1 MELLTNFPLLSSL
14 AAIIFAQV
22 IKVPI
27 QFIVS
32 RKLDWSLVT
41 STGGMPSSH
50 SAAVTALSTGVAL
63 EHGLDSS
70 LFAVSAIFAVIT
82 MFDATGV
89 RRHAGEQATVI
100 NKLAFPADVRD
111 SAAIDEITARI
122 EREMGPID
130 ILVNVAGVLRPGLIH
145 SLSDEEWEAT
155 FSVNSTGVFNASR
168 SVSKYMMDRRSGSIV
183 TVGSNAA
190 GVPRTSMA
198 AYASSK
204 AAAVMFTKCLGL
216 ELAEYNIR
224 CNIVSPGSTETDM
237 QWSLWADENG
247 AEQVIKG
254 SLETFKT
261 GIPLKKLAKPS
272 DIADAVL
279 FLVSGQAGHITMHNL
294 CVDGGATLG
303 V

>member
-63 EHGLDSS
+63 DHGLGSS

-100 NKLAFPADVRD
+100 NKLVIDFNRFVNEAKDFPKAEDK
-111 SAAIDEITARI
+111 EKQKKLKELLGHQPI
-122 EREMGPID
+122 EVFFG
-130 ILVNVAGVLRPGLIH
+130 GL
-145 SLSDEEWEAT
+145 
-155 FSVNSTGVFNASR
+155 
-168 SVSKYMMDRRSGSIV
+168 
-183 TVGSNAA
+183 
-190 GVPRTSMA
+190 
-198 AYASSK
+198 
-204 AAAVMFTKCLGL
+204 
-216 ELAEYNIR
+216 
-224 CNIVSPGSTETDM
+224 
-237 QWSLWADENG
+237 
-247 AEQVIKG
+247 
-254 SLETFKT
+254 T
-261 GIPLKKLAKPS
+261 GIFLTLILAY
-272 DIADAVL
+272 
-279 FLVSGQAGHITMHNL
+279 FFM
-294 CVDGGATLG
+294 
-303 V
+303 